1 MIKNSIIRT
10 KVYIMTNLNVAI
22 FGCSGAIGKALCIE
36 YTKKQNIDNI
46 IAYSRSGEN
55 FENDLIKSIKV
66 DYCNEE
72 SLSNAA
78 SSLQFKLDIIIVAIG
93 ALENPEKS
101 IKDLSAQKFL
111 DMFNANT
118 IPTALIAKYFLPY
131 LHRDKTTKF
140 ASISAR
146 VGSIEDNELGGWYS
160 YRASK
165 SALNMILKGLSIEQK
180 RSNKNSI
187 IFGLHPG
194 TVNSKLS
201 RPFQK
206 KDKEYFSPEF
216 SANKLIDVI
225 DTKTTDDNGKIFAW
239 DNKSIPY

>member
-1 MIKNSIIRT
+1 
-10 KVYIMTNLNVAI
+10 MTNLNVAI

-93 ALENPEKS
+93 ALDNPEKS

-118 IPTALIAKYFLPY
+118 IPTALIAKYFLPC

-216 SANKLIDVI
+216 SANKLIHVI